1 MSLFGGL
8 GYTFIMSDASYDIDL
23 DAVRAF
29 LDKKDE
35 RRRALLD
42 ERFDAAHADF
52 DSIVARILERH
63 SPRRIYQWG
72 SLLDRA
78 KFTEIS
84 DIDVAVEGLE
94 GPEAYFALLGDVMN
108 MSNFPLDIVEL
119 EKVGP
124 GNARY
129 IRENGR
135 LVYERPS

>member
-1 MSLFGGL
+1 
-8 GYTFIMSDASYDIDL
+8 MSDVSFAIDL

-29 LDKKDE
+29 LEKKDE

-42 ERFDAAHADF
+42 ERFDAAQADF
-52 DSIVARILERH
+52 EGIVGRILERH

-78 KFTEIS
+78 KFSEIS
-84 DIDVAVEGLE
+84 DIDVAVEGLG
-94 GPEAYFALLGDVMN
+94 GPEAYFALLGDVMT
-108 MSNFPLDIVEL
+108 MSDFPLDIVEL

-124 GNARY
+124 ENARC

-135 LVYERPS
+135 LVYER